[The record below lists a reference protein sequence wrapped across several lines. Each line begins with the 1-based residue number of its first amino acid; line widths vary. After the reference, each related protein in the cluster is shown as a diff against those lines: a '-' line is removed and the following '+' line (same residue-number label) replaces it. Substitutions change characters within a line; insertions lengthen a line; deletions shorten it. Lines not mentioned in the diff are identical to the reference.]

1 MVTVGA
7 SRKARELPHIMVVS
21 NKRSSK
27 GIPLVI
33 HNIGSGAQ
41 EEDLLFTYR
50 LTGHYRVK

>member
-41 EEDLLFTYR
+41 EEDSLFTYR